1 MKTATYIIEIQI
13 VFALF
18 AINLR
23 QALSVGAPEY
33 RSAAAD
39 GELGFWLREAAD
51 EAVEVLEDV
60 EGASA
65 RVGVRLPHLHHDGA
79 HAVGYLRDEMTV
91 FIIIIMY
98 ISKANGYRAVP
109 RTCPVLNLS
118 GQHGNLAL
126 TCPI

>member
-23 QALSVGAPEY
+23 QALRRRAGAPEY

-91 FIIIIMY
+91 FIMY
-98 ISKANGYRAVP
+98 TV
-109 RTCPVLNLS
+109 
-118 GQHGNLAL
+118 
-126 TCPI
+126 

>member
-23 QALSVGAPEY
+23 QALRRRAGAPEY
-33 RSAAAD
+33 RSAAAAAAD

-91 FIIIIMY
+91 FIMY
-98 ISKANGYRAVP
+98 TV
-109 RTCPVLNLS
+109 
-118 GQHGNLAL
+118 
-126 TCPI
+126 

>member
-1 MKTATYIIEIQI
+1 M

-23 QALSVGAPEY
+23 QALRRRAGASEY

-51 EAVEVLEDV
+51 EAVEFLEDV

-91 FIIIIMY
+91 FMY
-98 ISKANGYRAVP
+98 VIYKQCQRIQGHPLEA
-109 RTCPVLNLS
+109 
-118 GQHGNLAL
+118 
-126 TCPI
+126 